1 VLLLPSQPLLFI
13 GSIASNICYGRAGT
27 PSAAMQGAGMA
38 AGKSRATSRATSGA
52 MTCAAGLHEFV
63 AGLSDGYETSVE
75 DHLIA
80 GNPALQQVHGVM

>member
-1 VLLLPSQPLLFI
+1 MLLLPSQPLLFI

-27 PSAAMQGAGMA
+27 PTAAMQGAGMA
-38 AGKSRATSRATSGA
+38 AGMLHSTSRPTPGV
-52 MTCAAGLHEFV
+52 MTRAAGLHEFV
-63 AGLSDGYETSVE
+63 AGLSDGYETSME